1 MNDEANIRASASKP
15 AFFIVHRSS
24 FIVHNDSP
32 MAEQPVGSRARFR
45 TLAAETA
52 LPIDAD
58 DLMALGRRYTDQ
70 GMYDEAIHLYEMA
83 GKLKPGSVSL
93 RINLA
98 RVRDLKKEAEE
109 SRYKDVKSEV
119 IAERARD
126 EIDSSQYVGLAQYYI
141 AKDQSAKAIELLEIA
156 KIKTPNN
163 YRPFEILGR
172 LYYSQGEWEP
182 AHEEIQKARKLNP
195 FDRGLAEISGR
206 IQFELKNYERSL
218 DDFVDAF
225 LLATDQKGESTEP
238 VRRMINTL
246 RRVHNIDAKDLNH
259 RIKERVEQL
268 QLCTE
273 RLEIRKENLFRFDP
287 RKDLK
292 GILQKITRAAEKRE
306 DLITTSHDLRRLAVF
321 QHMKDEQ
328 IFRLSRFARVEGYA
342 TGDYVFREEDRSMD
356 FYVVKDGKIEI
367 RKETPF
373 GPQILGTLTAD
384 TIFGEMNFIDR
395 THRSSDALAIEAS
408 ACYTFSFSALDQLMD
423 EEKELAVGLHWA
435 FWRSLTEKVRDAN
448 EQLKLFFQED
458 AKRGAGRKRAVDQ
471 KREIQQVTVKSEDKV
486 DLFRERGLSA
496 AEMKLLATFS
506 SEERF
511 REGSMIFREGE
522 RGDKLYIVLDGRV
535 RISKFIPGVG
545 EEALTVLDRGDFFG
559 EMALIDDKPRSA
571 DGKAHEGDATVLSI
585 DRATLNEILSM
596 DPHASLQF
604 LNLLCRMI
612 SRRLREINEKIVQW
626 KYMSGGF

>member
-1 MNDEANIRASASKP
+1 
-15 AFFIVHRSS
+15 
-24 FIVHNDSP
+24 
-32 MAEQPVGSRARFR
+32 MAEQPVVPLSRSRFR
-45 TLAAETA
+45 TIASEQSI
-52 LPIDAD
+52 PIDAD
-58 DLMALGRRYTDQ
+58 DLLALARRYADQ
-70 GMYDEAIHLYEMA
+70 GMYDESIHLFEMA
-83 GKLKPGSVSL
+83 EKLKPGSVAL

-98 RVRDLKKEAEE
+98 RVRDRKKQAEE
-109 SRYKDVKSEV
+109 ERFASLRLEV
-119 IAERARD
+119 DAQRAHD
-126 EIDSSQYVGLAQYYI
+126 EIDASQYVGLAQYYM
-141 AKDQSAKAIELLEIA
+141 AKDQTSKAIELLEIA
-156 KIKTPNN
+156 KLKTPNN

-172 LYYSQGEWEP
+172 LYYSEGEWDS
-182 AHEEIQKARKLNP
+182 AHEEITKARKLNP

-206 IQFELKNYERSL
+206 VQFELKNFDQSL
-218 DDFVDAF
+218 EDFIDAF

-246 RRVHNIDAKDLNH
+246 KRINNIETKDLNAK
-259 RIKERVEQL
+259 IKDRVEQL
-268 QLCTE
+268 QMATE
-273 RLEIRKENLFRFDP
+273 RLELRKENLFRLESQ
-287 RKDLK
+287 KDLK
-292 GILQKITRAAEKRE
+292 AIVAKISRDAEKR
-306 DLITTSHDLRRLAVF
+306 DNLITLAAELRRLAVF

-328 IFRLSRFARVEGYA
+328 VFRLSKFARIDGFA

-356 FYVVKDGKIEI
+356 FYVVKDGRIEV

-373 GPQILGTLTAD
+373 GPQILGGLTSD

-395 THRSSDALAIEAS
+395 THRSSDALAVEAS
-408 ACYTFSFSALDQLMD
+408 ACYTFSFSALDQMMD
-423 EEKELAVGLHWA
+423 EDKEMAVGLHWA

-458 AKRGAGRKRAVDQ
+458 AKKGQGRKRAEG
-471 KREIQQVTVKSEDKV
+471 KSEMQQVTVASEDKV

-506 SEERF
+506 TEERF
-511 REGSMIFREGE
+511 GDGSMIFREGD
-522 RGDKLYIVLDGRV
+522 RGDKLYIVLGGRV

-559 EMALIDDKPRSA
+559 EMALIDDKARSA
-571 DGKAHEGDATVLSI
+571 DAKAHEGDATVLSI

-612 SRRLREINEKIVQW
+612 SRRLREINDKIVQW

>member
-1 MNDEANIRASASKP
+1 
-15 AFFIVHRSS
+15 
-24 FIVHNDSP
+24 
-32 MAEQPVGSRARFR
+32 MAEQPIPARPRFR
-45 TLAAETA
+45 TIAAEA
-52 LPIDAD
+52 SIPIDAD
-58 DLMALGRRYTDQ
+58 ELAGLAKRYADQ
-70 GMYDEAIHLYEMA
+70 GMFDESIHLYEMA
-83 GKLKPGSVSL
+83 EKLKPGSVAI

-98 RVRDLKKEAEE
+98 RVRDLKREAEE
-109 SRYKDVKSEV
+109 SRYTEVRQEV

-126 EIDSSQYVGLAQYYI
+126 EIDSSQYVGLAQYYM
-141 AKDQSAKAIELLEIA
+141 AKDQTSKAIELLEIA
-156 KIKTPNN
+156 KLKTPNN

-172 LYYSQGEWEP
+172 LYYSQGEWE
-182 AHEEIQKARKLNP
+182 AAREEIQKARKLNP

-206 IQFELKNYERSL
+206 IEFELKNFDGSL
-218 DDFVDAF
+218 EDFIDAF

-246 RRVHNIDAKDLNH
+246 KRIHNIETKDLNTK
-259 RIKERVEQL
+259 IKERVEQL

-273 RLEIRKENLFRFDP
+273 RLEFRKENLFRLDS

-292 GILQKITRAAEKRE
+292 NIVLKITRDAEKR
-306 DLITTSHDLRRLAVF
+306 DNLIQVAAELRKLAVL

-328 IFRLSRFARVEGYA
+328 IFRLSRFVRVDHLDAGE
-342 TGDYVFREEDRSMD
+342 YVFREEDRSMD
-356 FYVVKDGKIEI
+356 FYVVKDGRIEI
-367 RKETPF
+367 RKDTPF
-373 GPQILGTLTAD
+373 GPQILGTLTFD
-384 TIFGEMNFIDR
+384 HIFGEMNFIDR
-395 THRSSDALAIEAS
+395 THRSSDGVAVEPS
-408 ACYTFSFSALDQLMD
+408 DCYTFSFSALDQMMD
-423 EEKELAVGLHWA
+423 EDKEIAVGLHWA

-458 AKRGAGRKRAVDQ
+458 AKRGAGRKRAEGT
-471 KREIQQVTVKSEDKV
+471 REMQQVTVKSEDKV
-486 DLFRERGLSA
+486 DLFKERGLSA

-511 REGSMIFREGE
+511 REGSVIFREGE
-522 RGDKLYIVLDGRV
+522 KGDKLYIVLDGRV

-571 DGKAHEGDATVLSI
+571 DAKSHEGDATVLSI

-612 SRRLREINEKIVQW
+612 SRRLREINDKIVQW

>member
-1 MNDEANIRASASKP
+1 
-15 AFFIVHRSS
+15 
-24 FIVHNDSP
+24 
-32 MAEQPVGSRARFR
+32 MAEQPLTTRPRFR
-45 TLAAETA
+45 TLAAEA
-52 LPIDAD
+52 NIPIEAD
-58 DLMALGRRYTDQ
+58 DLLTLARRYCDQ
-70 GMYDEAIHLYEMA
+70 GMFDESIHLYEM
-83 GKLKPGSVSL
+83 GEKLRPGSVAL

-98 RVRDLKKEAEE
+98 RARDLKKAAEE
-109 SRYKDVKSEV
+109 SRYADLKLEV

-126 EIDSSQYVGLAQYYI
+126 EVDSSQYVGLAQYYI
-141 AKDQSAKAIELLEIA
+141 AKDQTSKAIELLEIA
-156 KIKTPNN
+156 KLKTPNN
-163 YRPFEILGR
+163 YRPYEILGR
-172 LYYSQGEWEP
+172 LYYSQGEWP
-182 AHEEIQKARKLNP
+182 AAHEEIARARKLNP

-206 IQFELKNYERSL
+206 IEFELKNFDRSL

-246 RRVHNIDAKDLNH
+246 KRIHNIEAKDLNA
-259 RIKERVEQL
+259 RIKDRVEQL

-273 RLEIRKENLFRFDP
+273 RLELRKENLFRLDT
-287 RKDLK
+287 RKDLQE
-292 GILQKITRAAEKRE
+292 IHNKITRAAEKRE
-306 DLITTSHDLRRLAVF
+306 DLITVAGDLRRLAVF

-328 IFRLSRFARVEGYA
+328 IFRLSKFARVEGYA

-356 FYVVKDGKIEI
+356 FYVVKDGRIEI

-373 GPQILGTLTAD
+373 GPQILGTLTTD

-395 THRSSDALAIEAS
+395 THRSSDALATEAS

-423 EEKELAVGLHWA
+423 EDKELAVGLHWA

-458 AKRGAGRKRAVDQ
+458 AKKGQGRKREAA
-471 KREIQQVTVKSEDKV
+471 KRDVQQVTVKSEDKV

-511 REGSMIFREGE
+511 REGSMMFREGE
-522 RGDKLYIVLDGRV
+522 KGDKLYIVLDGRV

-559 EMALIDDKPRSA
+559 EMALIDEKPRSA
-571 DGKAHEGDATVLSI
+571 DAKAHDGDATVLSI

>member
-1 MNDEANIRASASKP
+1 
-15 AFFIVHRSS
+15 
-24 FIVHNDSP
+24 
-32 MAEQPVGSRARFR
+32 
-45 TLAAETA
+45 
-52 LPIDAD
+52 
-58 DLMALGRRYTDQ
+58 
-70 GMYDEAIHLYEMA
+70 
-83 GKLKPGSVSL
+83 
-93 RINLA
+93 
-98 RVRDLKKEAEE
+98 
-109 SRYKDVKSEV
+109 
-119 IAERARD
+119 
-126 EIDSSQYVGLAQYYI
+126 
-141 AKDQSAKAIELLEIA
+141 
-156 KIKTPNN
+156 
-163 YRPFEILGR
+163 
-172 LYYSQGEWEP
+172 
-182 AHEEIQKARKLNP
+182 
-195 FDRGLAEISGR
+195 
-206 IQFELKNYERSL
+206 
-218 DDFVDAF
+218 
-225 LLATDQKGESTEP
+225 
-238 VRRMINTL
+238 MINTL
-246 RRVHNIDAKDLNH
+246 KRVHNIEAKDLNAK
-259 RIKERVEQL
+259 IKERVEQL

-273 RLEIRKENLFRFDP
+273 RLELRKENLFRFDP
-287 RKDLK
+287 HQDLK

-356 FYVVKDGKIEI
+356 FYVVKDGRIEI

-373 GPQILGTLTAD
+373 GPQILGSLTVD

-395 THRSSDALAIEAS
+395 THRSSDSLAVEAS

-423 EEKELAVGLHWA
+423 EDKELAVGLHWA

-458 AKRGAGRKRAVDQ
+458 AKRGAGRKRVVDG
-471 KREIQQVTVKSEDKV
+471 KRETQQVTVKSEDKV

-571 DGKAHEGDATVLSI
+571 DGKAHDGDATVLSI

>member
-1 MNDEANIRASASKP
+1 
-15 AFFIVHRSS
+15 
-24 FIVHNDSP
+24 
-32 MAEQPVGSRARFR
+32 MAEQPVGARARFK
-45 TLAAETA
+45 TLAQETNVA
-52 LPIDAD
+52 IDAD
-58 DLMALGRRYTDQ
+58 DLLALARRYADQ
-70 GMYDEAIHLYEMA
+70 GMFDESIHLYEMA
-83 GKLKPGSVSL
+83 EKLKPGSVSL

-98 RVRDLKKEAEE
+98 RVRDQKKFAEE
-109 SRYKDVKSEV
+109 SRYSSVKTEV
-119 IAERARD
+119 VGERGRD
-126 EIDSSQYVGLAQYYI
+126 EIDSSQYVGLAQYYM
-141 AKDQSAKAIELLEIA
+141 AKDQTSKAIELLEIA
-156 KIKTPNN
+156 KLKTPNN

-172 LYYSQGEWEP
+172 LYYGQGEWEL
-182 AHEEIQKARKLNP
+182 AHEEIQNARKLNP

-206 IQFELKNYERSL
+206 IEFEMKNFDRSL
-218 DDFVDAF
+218 EDFIDAF

-246 RRVHNIDAKDLNH
+246 KRIHAIEPKELNK

-268 QLCTE
+268 QLATE
-273 RLEIRKENLFRFDP
+273 RLEFRKENLFRLDP
-287 RKDLK
+287 RKDMK
-292 GILQKITRAAEKRE
+292 DILQKITRAEEKRE
-306 DLITTSHDLRRLAVF
+306 DLITTSHELRKLTVF

-328 IFRLSRFARVEGYA
+328 IFRLSKLAHVQAFS

-356 FYVVKDGKIEI
+356 FYVVKDGRIEI

-373 GPQILGTLTAD
+373 GPQILGNLGAD
-384 TIFGEMNFIDR
+384 HIFGEMNFIDR
-395 THRSSDALAIEAS
+395 THRSSDALAVSDRSAS
-408 ACYTFSFSALDQLMD
+408 YTFSFSALDQIMD
-423 EEKELAVGLHWA
+423 EDKELAVGLHWA

-458 AKRGAGRKRAVDQ
+458 AKRGQGRKRDAG
-471 KREIQQVTVKSEDKV
+471 KRDVQAVTVKSEDKV

-522 RGDKLYIVLDGRV
+522 KGDKLYIVLDGRV

-559 EMALIDDKPRSA
+559 EMALIDEKPRSA
-571 DGKAHEGDATVLSI
+571 DAKAHEQDATVLSI

>member
-1 MNDEANIRASASKP
+1 
-15 AFFIVHRSS
+15 
-24 FIVHNDSP
+24 
-32 MAEQPVGSRARFR
+32 MAEQPVGARARFR
-45 TLAAETA
+45 TLATEASIAIE
-52 LPIDAD
+52 AD
-58 DLMALGRRYTDQ
+58 DLLVLARRYSDQ
-70 GMYDEAIHLYEMA
+70 GMYDESIHLYEMA
-83 GKLKPGSVSL
+83 EKLKPGSVSL

-98 RVRDLKKEAEE
+98 RVRDMKKAAED
-109 SRYKDVKSEV
+109 SRYASLKTEV
-119 IAERARD
+119 VSERARD
-126 EIDSSQYVGLAQYYI
+126 EVDSSQYVGLAQYYM
-141 AKDQSAKAIELLEIA
+141 AKDQTSKAIELLEIA
-156 KIKTPNN
+156 KLKTPNN

-172 LYYSQGEWEP
+172 LYYSQGEWEL
-182 AHEEIQKARKLNP
+182 AHEEISNARKLNP

-206 IQFELKNYERSL
+206 IEFELKNFDRAL
-218 DDFVDAF
+218 DDFIDAF

-246 RRVHNIDAKDLNH
+246 KRIHNIDPKDLNA

-268 QLCTE
+268 QLATE
-273 RLEIRKENLFRFDP
+273 RLEFRKENLFRLDT
-287 RKDLK
+287 RNDLK
-292 GILQKITRAAEKRE
+292 EIMQKITRAAEKRE
-306 DLITTSHDLRRLAVF
+306 DLITTSHELRKLAVF

-328 IFRLSRFARVEGYA
+328 IFRLSKLVRITGYSS
-342 TGDYVFREEDRSMD
+342 GEYVFREEDRSMD
-356 FYVVKDGKIEI
+356 FYVVREGRIEI

-373 GPQILGTLTAD
+373 GPQILGTLESD

-395 THRSSDALAIEAS
+395 THRSSDALSISDAS
-408 ACYTFSFSALDQLMD
+408 ACYSFSFSALDQLMD
-423 EEKELAVGLHWA
+423 EDKELAVGLHWA

-458 AKRGAGRKRAVDQ
+458 AKRGSGRKRADG
-471 KREIQQVTVKSEDKV
+471 KREVQQVTVKSEDKV

-506 SEERF
+506 TEERF

-522 RGDKLYIVLDGRV
+522 KGDKLYIVLDGRV

-559 EMALIDDKPRSA
+559 EMALIDEKPRSA
-571 DGKAHEGDATVLSI
+571 DAKAHEADATVLSI

-612 SRRLREINEKIVQW
+612 SRRLREINDKIVQW